1 MRWLPASLEFP
12 SNWSNKI
19 NLTLTSAGG
28 LENGLLVLLTFADV
42 DDGDLVRLATSL
54 RVLETNSEFQNF
66 GTTVKFSRPQLHGE
80 TISSLGGSIAQR

>member
-12 SNWSNKI
+12 SSWSNKI
-19 NLTLTSAGG
+19 SLTLTSAGV

-54 RVLETNSEFQNF
+54 RVLETNY
-66 GTTVKFSRPQLHGE
+66 KF
-80 TISSLGGSIAQR
+80 